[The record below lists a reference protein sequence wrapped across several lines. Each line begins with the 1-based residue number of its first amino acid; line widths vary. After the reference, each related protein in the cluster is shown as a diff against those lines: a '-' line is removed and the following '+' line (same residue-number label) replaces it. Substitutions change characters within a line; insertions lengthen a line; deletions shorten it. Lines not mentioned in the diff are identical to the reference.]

1 MPARLRCRRPRT
13 PPSSV
18 CSRRGAL
25 RRRRRRH
32 PPRSP
37 RPRRSPRRRPRRSQ
51 GALDRDGVVSRAREH
66 GRRRHRRRRPSRGSG
81 GGGAGGRRDR
91 PRLLAL
97 PRGLRADGPQS
108 PRRSPDARLAA
119 AAPRPAGRRPRRRAH
134 RRRRRPDARGGARG
148 ARLRPGL
155 LHGPRSSRCRR
166 AGRPAAPQGRPRLA
180 RDRDRRRDLGRR
192 DRPRRAPRSRRDG
205 KGARRRPRR
214 RRRVRS
220 HRRGRARRPRR
231 RHRDRR
237 PGARRRLAGAGHRRP
252 PGRTRRARPVDHDP
266 RGRARHLQHDR
277 APLAPRR
284 RGAPSPARSALRP
297 PGGRSL
303 ADRERRRRDVRGR
316 EHRHHRGARPRR
328 ARRGL
333 AHGAAAPEPAGEH
346 RRSGAP
352 SRRLAQRGR
361 GAGVDAGARGGPHV
375 ILLTAAAGGSRV
387 YWFLTRSTGA
397 VALVLLTASV
407 LLGLLGTLRLSG
419 RNWPRY
425 TIEALHRDV
434 SLLVLAVLVVH
445 IVTTVLDSFAP
456 IGLPAAVIPF
466 ISSYRPFWLGL
477 GALAFDLLLAV
488 TITSLVRRRLG
499 YARWRAVHW
508 LAYASWPI
516 AVLHGLGTGSDTRLW
531 WMLALTAACVAAVA
545 AAVCARLARAE
556 RSVSGVRVPGIAVC
570 AGVAVGL
577 AVFTISGPMQRG
589 WARRAGTPR
598 RLLAHPAAQLTRV
611 RVTPTGT

>member
-1 MPARLRCRRPRT
+1 
-13 PPSSV
+13 
-18 CSRRGAL
+18 
-25 RRRRRRH
+25 
-32 PPRSP
+32 
-37 RPRRSPRRRPRRSQ
+37 
-51 GALDRDGVVSRAREH
+51 
-66 GRRRHRRRRPSRGSG
+66 
-81 GGGAGGRRDR
+81 
-91 PRLLAL
+91 
-97 PRGLRADGPQS
+97 
-108 PRRSPDARLAA
+108 
-119 AAPRPAGRRPRRRAH
+119 
-134 RRRRRPDARGGARG
+134 
-148 ARLRPGL
+148 
-155 LHGPRSSRCRR
+155 
-166 AGRPAAPQGRPRLA
+166 
-180 RDRDRRRDLGRR
+180 
-192 DRPRRAPRSRRDG
+192 
-205 KGARRRPRR
+205 
-214 RRRVRS
+214 
-220 HRRGRARRPRR
+220 
-231 RHRDRR
+231 
-237 PGARRRLAGAGHRRP
+237 
-252 PGRTRRARPVDHDP
+252 
-266 RGRARHLQHDR
+266 
-277 APLAPRR
+277 
-284 RGAPSPARSALRP
+284 
-297 PGGRSL
+297 
-303 ADRERRRRDVRGR
+303 
-316 EHRHHRGARPRR
+316 
-328 ARRGL
+328 
-333 AHGAAAPEPAGEH
+333 
-346 RRSGAP
+346 
-352 SRRLAQRGR
+352 
-361 GAGVDAGARGGPHV
+361 V

-577 AVFTISGPMQRG
+577 AVFTIAGPMQRG
-589 WARRAGTPR
+589 WARRAGTPT

-611 RVTPTGT
+611 RVTPTGTGAQAHAAPPRSFTAGLRGRMTQRAATGGAIVNLALRLMGGAAGRLRVRIGGTPLAGGGLSMTGSQVDLLLRGYPAVFTGTLRALQGTAFIARVRAATGAALTLDGELAIDQSTDAVTGRLRATR